1 MTYRFLLFCEEIEN
15 FVMEI
20 MISPHDKFLELHN
33 LILKE
38 CSFREEGNHKF
49 LICDENWKTKEIIY
63 LRNDKAIGYDE
74 DLFLMEEISLE
85 EFIEDNTQRIA
96 YVYDT
101 ENRRTFLLELVEQIF
116 GEETSHACVRR
127 RKGCPPVQFYEEN
140 ELPYTTT
147 HTSTEKNHSTTEDD
161 LEETVADDAFLEEEI
176 DLEGFE
182 VSEQ

>member
-20 MISPHDKFLELHN
+20 MISPNEKFLQLHN

-38 CSFREEGNHKF
+38 CGFLEEGNHKF
-49 LICDENWKTKEIIY
+49 LICDENWKTKEIIH
-63 LRNDKAIGYDE
+63 LRNDKTIGYDE
-74 DLFLMEEISLE
+74 DLFLMEEISLD

-101 ENRRTFLLELVEQIF
+101 ENRRMFLLELVEQIF
-116 GEETSHACVRR
+116 GENTPHAYVRR
-127 RKGCPPVQFYEEN
+127 RKGCTPVQFNYEN
-140 ELPYTTT
+140 APLYLTTPA
-147 HTSTEKNHSTTEDD
+147 SLDNNNSTTEDD
-161 LEETVADDAFLEEEI
+161 LEEVVADDAFLEDEI

-182 VSEQ
+182 VSE